1 MHPRLVICL
10 LGSMLIGLA
19 AAIVAVSAG
28 IGLIAAFFVSSFS
41 GSTALVATSIF
52 AAWVSERW
60 PPAALAVR
68 SSAHA

>member
-10 LGSMLIGLA
+10 MGSMLIGFA

-28 IGLIAAFFVSSFS
+28 TGLIAAFFVSSIS

-52 AAWVSERW
+52 AAWISERW

-68 SSAHA
+68 SAHA